1 MCRVQLKDTFCCV
14 SKKAI
19 AHEHTGV
26 AKIYSA
32 ALDAGVSTCTRRFRV
47 MIFGTR
53 NSLTLSF
60 AFLPRF
66 SPPQPPRQGLT
77 VLP

>member
-14 SKKAI
+14 RKRAI

-32 ALDAGVSTCTRRFRV
+32 ALGE
-47 MIFGTR
+47 G
-53 NSLTLSF
+53 
-60 AFLPRF
+60 
-66 SPPQPPRQGLT
+66 Q
-77 VLP
+77 